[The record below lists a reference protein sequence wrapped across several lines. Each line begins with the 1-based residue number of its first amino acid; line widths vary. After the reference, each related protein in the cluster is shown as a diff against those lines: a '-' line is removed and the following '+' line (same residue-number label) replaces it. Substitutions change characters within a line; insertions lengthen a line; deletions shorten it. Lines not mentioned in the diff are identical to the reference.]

1 LHNKSNPADRYA
13 PGDFFV
19 KLITKLRRNFLITG
33 TVTRQGVYED
43 KKDICELYI
52 SKESV
57 DKLPHEHG
65 RKKPIQIK
73 IGSVLYE
80 AGVHET
86 KEGVVW
92 ISSVL
97 YKKSTRREKVR
108 LVDAL
113 ALIGLAKGDAIKITQ
128 IDNGTFSIVP

>member
-1 LHNKSNPADRYA
+1 M
-13 PGDFFV
+13 
-19 KLITKLRRNFLITG
+19 ITG
-33 TVTRQGVYED
+33 TVTRQGFYED

-52 SKESV
+52 SKESA
-57 DKLPHEHG
+57 DKLPHEY
-65 RKKPIQIK
+65 RRRKPIQIK
-73 IGSVLYE
+73 IGDTQYK

-97 YKKSTRREKVR
+97 CKKSTRREKTR

-113 ALIGLAKGDAIKITQ
+113 AAIGLKKGDAIKIRQ
-128 IDNGTFSIVP
+128 NDDGTFAIVS

>member
-1 LHNKSNPADRYA
+1 MILGS
-13 PGDFFV
+13 
-19 KLITKLRRNFLITG
+19 
-33 TVTRQGVYED
+33 VTRQGVYAD

-52 SKESV
+52 SKDSSHR
-57 DKLPHEHG
+57 LPHGHG
-65 RKKPIQIK
+65 KKKPIYIN
-73 IGSVLYE
+73 IGSTVYE

-97 YKKSTRREKVR
+97 YKRGGRTEKAR

-113 ALIGLAKGDAIKITQ
+113 AAIGLKKGDRIEIKSNN
-128 IDNGTFSIVP
+128 DGTFSIMPQKFSE

>member
-1 LHNKSNPADRYA
+1 M
-13 PGDFFV
+13 
-19 KLITKLRRNFLITG
+19 ITG

-52 SKESV
+52 SKDSA

-65 RKKPIQIK
+65 KKKPIQLK
-73 IGSVLYE
+73 IGSDLYE

-86 KEGVVW
+86 QEGVVW

-97 YKKSTRREKVR
+97 YKKSTRREKAR

-113 ALIGLAKGDAIKITQ
+113 AFIGLKKGDAIKIRQ
-128 IDNGTFSIVP
+128 NDDATFSIVF

>member
-1 LHNKSNPADRYA
+1 MIS
-13 PGDFFV
+13 GS
-19 KLITKLRRNFLITG
+19 
-33 TVTRQGVYED
+33 VTRQGAYAD

-52 SKESV
+52 
-57 DKLPHEHG
+57 DKDCSRYLPHEYG
-65 RKKPIQIK
+65 KKK
-73 IGSVLYE
+73 IININIGTKSYE

-97 YKKSTRREKVR
+97 YERNQRKEKAR

-113 ALIGLAKGDAIKITQ
+113 ATIGLRKGDRFIIEK
-128 IDNGTFSIVP
+128 NNEGTFSINR

>member
-1 LHNKSNPADRYA
+1 M
-13 PGDFFV
+13 
-19 KLITKLRRNFLITG
+19 ITG
-33 TVTRQGVYED
+33 TVTRQGIYED
-43 KKDICELYI
+43 KRDICELYI
-52 SKESV
+52 SKESA
-57 DKLPHEHG
+57 DKLPHQHG
-65 RKKPIQIK
+65 RKKLISLS
-73 IGSVLYE
+73 IGSTQYE

-113 ALIGLAKGDAIKITQ
+113 ATIGLRTRDAIRIRRH
-128 IDNGTFSIVP
+128 DDGTYTVET

>member
-1 LHNKSNPADRYA
+1 MIS
-13 PGDFFV
+13 GS
-19 KLITKLRRNFLITG
+19 
-33 TVTRQGVYED
+33 VTRQGIYAD

-52 SKESV
+52 
-57 DKLPHEHG
+57 DKDCSHYLPHEHG
-65 RKKPIQIK
+65 KKK
-73 IGSVLYE
+73 IININIGTKTYE

-97 YKKSTRREKVR
+97 YERNQKKVKAR

-113 ALIGLAKGDAIKITQ
+113 AAIGLRKGDSIKIKLNN
-128 IDNGTFSIVP
+128 DGTFSVSH